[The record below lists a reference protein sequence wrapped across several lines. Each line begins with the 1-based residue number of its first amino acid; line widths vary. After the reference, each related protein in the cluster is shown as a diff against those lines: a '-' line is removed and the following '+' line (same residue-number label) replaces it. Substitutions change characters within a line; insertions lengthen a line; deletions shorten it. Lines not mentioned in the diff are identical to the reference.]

1 MNVRISQ
8 AEKVKIMNSVDLY
21 AVMQKILLRDRKI
34 DRGKEHFWVI
44 GLANNNRIL
53 YIELVGLGTVNAVLV
68 DPMDIFSIAL
78 QKRTVK
84 VVLVHNHPS
93 GELRPS
99 REDKDITDRM
109 LQVGYFLGIPVIEHL
124 VISEE
129 GYYSF
134 VDSGLLEELSFSKKY
149 VLAYK
154 EQEKLKAEAQALG
167 EKLGE
172 AKGLQKGLQAGEAQ
186 GREAVALALKVK
198 GIEAGVIAEVTGLS
212 VAKVKGLKA
221 AAKPRKG
228 SGAQAKGAKVKAV
241 AQPSRNARRTPRKP
255 G

>member
-44 GLANNNRIL
+44 GLAADHRIL
-53 YIELVGLGTVNAVLV
+53 YIELVGLGTMREVVV
-68 DPMDIFSIAL
+68 DPMEVFSIAL
-78 QKRTVK
+78 QKRCAK

-99 REDKDITDRM
+99 RPDQDITDRM
-109 LQVGYFLGIPVIEHL
+109 LQVGSFLGVPVIEHL

-134 VDSGLLEELSFSKKY
+134 AHSGLLEELSFSKRY

-154 EQEKLKAEAQALG
+154 EQEELLVKAKSVGNE
-167 EKLGE
+167 E
-172 AKGLQKGLQAGEAQ
+172 
-186 GREAVALALKVK
+186 GREAVALAMKAE
-198 GIEAGVIAEVTGLS
+198 GIAAEAIARITGLS
-212 VAKVKGLKA
+212 VAKVKGLKVPKIKS
-221 AAKPRKG
+221 AKHKI
-228 SGAQAKGAKVKAV
+228 
-241 AQPSRNARRTPRKP
+241 
-255 G
+255 